1 LLSRGSVAAMRL
13 HPRLAFHAR
22 AIRAAGAN
30 ADLRRL
36 QIARLTSVT
45 GRWAYTV
52 TLAVFAY
59 RAGGAGGV
67 AIAGIVRLGP
77 ATLIAPFTG
86 ALATRFRVDR
96 LLLVGGAARTA
107 ALAAA
112 AGLVVAGRPA
122 WQVYLCVAAESACST
137 ALRPLQNSL
146 LPRLARTPEELIST
160 TLALSVIESVG
171 VLIGPLL
178 AALLLQDASIGAVFA
193 AAAASYFVSLV
204 VLLPVRADREERTSR
219 PVRSE
224 GLFDS
229 ALAGL
234 RVVAADRE
242 SGTVLLL
249 YGAQNFVA
257 GALNVL
263 IVVTAL
269 HLLNL
274 GQSSVGALTAAIG
287 VGGVVGGGLVLAR
300 AQRERYGSNL
310 ALGLVLWGVPLVALA
325 LASSETAAF
334 LLLIVVGIGVTVVDV
349 SAVTLL
355 QRAAQ
360 GELLAHALGLLQ
372 AIFVATVALGTLA
385 APLLVS
391 AVGARKALLLT
402 GIPLPL
408 LAAALWRHLRRLD
421 YGEKPG
427 SPWAQRLAETT
438 IFAPLSNSAR
448 EQLARSLRDRA
459 LPPRTT
465 VFAQGDRGDD
475 FYLIDQGEV
484 DVEVDEKHVRTL
496 GAGDYFGEIALL
508 RDVPRTATIRTV
520 GDVRL
525 LALDRDSFLS
535 TVTNNRGSA
544 DAAEAVVGARLGFA
558 GALGPF
564 GR

>member
-1 LLSRGSVAAMRL
+1 MRL
-13 HPRLAFHAR
+13 PPRLAFHAR
-22 AIRAAGAN
+22 AIRAAAAN
-30 ADLRRL
+30 ADLRRV
-36 QIARLTSVT
+36 QVARLISVT

-67 AIAGIVRLGP
+67 AVAGIVRLGP
-77 ATLIAPFTG
+77 ATVVAPFTG
-86 ALATRFRVDR
+86 ALAARFRVDR
-96 LLLVGGAARTA
+96 LLLAGGVARTA
-107 ALAAA
+107 ALGAA

-122 WQVYLCVAAESACST
+122 WQVYLCVAAESASST

-146 LPRLARTPEELIST
+146 LPQLARTPEELTSA

-178 AALLLQDASIGAVFA
+178 AALLLQAASIGAVFT
-193 AAAASYFVSLV
+193 AAAASYLVSLI
-204 VLLPVRADREERTSR
+204 VLLPVRVEREEPSR
-219 PVRSE
+219 PLVRSE
-224 GLFDS
+224 GFVDS

-234 RVVAADRE
+234 RVVAADRD

-269 HLLNL
+269 HLLGL

-287 VGGVVGGGLVLAR
+287 VGGVVGGGFVLAR
-300 AQRERYGSNL
+300 VQEQRHGSDL
-310 ALGLVLWGVPLVALA
+310 ALGLVLWGVPLVVLA
-325 LASSETAAF
+325 LASSEAAAF
-334 LLLIVVGIGVTVVDV
+334 LLLAVVGVGVTVVDV

-391 AVGARKALLLT
+391 EVGARKALLLT

-408 LAAALWRHLRRLD
+408 LAAALWHRLRRLD
-421 YGEKPG
+421 QGGKPA
-427 SPWAQRLAETT
+427 SPWARRLAETT
-438 IFAPLSNSAR
+438 IFAPLSNAAR
-448 EQLARSLRDRA
+448 EQLARSLRERVV
-459 LPPRTT
+459 PPRAI
-465 VFAQGDRGDD
+465 VFAQGDLGDD
-475 FYLIDQGEV
+475 FCLIEEGEV
-484 DVEVDEKHVRTL
+484 DVEVDDEHVRTL
-496 GAGDYFGEIALL
+496 GPGDYFGEIALL

-520 GDVRL
+520 GEVRL
-525 LALDRDSFLS
+525 LALDRESFLS
-535 TVTNNRGSA
+535 TVADNRGSA

>member
-1 LLSRGSVAAMRL
+1 MRL
-13 HPRLAFHAR
+13 PPRLAVHAR
-22 AIRAAGAN
+22 AIRAATAN
-30 ADLRRL
+30 AGLRRV
-36 QIARLTSVT
+36 QVARLTSVT

-59 RAGGAGGV
+59 RTGGAGGV
-67 AIAGIVRLGP
+67 AVAGIVRLGP
-77 ATLIAPFTG
+77 ATLVAPFTG
-86 ALATRFRVDR
+86 ALAARFRVER
-96 LLLVGGAARTA
+96 LLLVGGLARTA

-112 AGLVVAGRPA
+112 AGLIFAGRPA

-146 LPRLARTPEELIST
+146 LPGLAQTPEELISA

-171 VLIGPLL
+171 VLVGPLL
-178 AALLLQDASIGAVFA
+178 AAVLLQYASIGAVFA
-193 AAAASYFVSLV
+193 AAAASYFVSLI
-204 VLLPVRADREERTSR
+204 VLLPVRVERDEPTGAR
-219 PVRSE
+219 LRSE

-269 HLLNL
+269 HLLGL

-300 AQRERYGSNL
+300 VRRERHGSDL

-325 LASSETAAF
+325 LAQSETAAF

-372 AIFVATVALGTLA
+372 AIFVATVALGTLT

-391 AVGARKALLLT
+391 EVGARKALLLT

-408 LAAALWRHLRRLD
+408 LAAALWRHLKRLD
-421 YGEKPG
+421 SGERPA
-427 SPWAQRLAETT
+427 SPWAQLLAETT
-438 IFAPLSNSAR
+438 IFAPLSSSTR
-448 EQLARSLRDRA
+448 EQIARSLRERA
-459 LPPRTT
+459 LPPRTV
-465 VFAQGDRGDD
+465 VFSQGDRGDA
-475 FYLIDQGEV
+475 FYLVERGEV
-484 DVEVDEKHVRTL
+484 DVEVADRQVRTL

-520 GDVRL
+520 GEVKL
-525 LALDRDSFLS
+525 LALDRESFLA
-535 TVTNNRGSA
+535 TVANNRGSA
-544 DAAEAVVGARLGFA
+544 DAADAVVGARLGFA

>member
-1 LLSRGSVAAMRL
+1 MRL
-13 HPRLAFHAR
+13 PLRLTFHAR
-22 AIRAAGAN
+22 AVRAAAAN
-30 ADLRRL
+30 ADLRRV
-36 QIARLTSVT
+36 QVARLTSVT

-59 RAGGAGGV
+59 RSGGAAGV
-67 AIAGIVRLGP
+67 AAAGIVRLGP
-77 ATLIAPFTG
+77 ATLVAPFTG
-86 ALATRFRVDR
+86 ALAARFRVDR

-112 AGLVVAGRPA
+112 AGLIFAGKPA

-193 AAAASYFVSLV
+193 AAAASYLVSLI
-204 VLLPVRADREERTSR
+204 VLLPVRADRDEPTSV

-234 RVVAADRE
+234 RVVAADRD

-300 AQRERYGSNL
+300 VQQERYGSDL

-408 LAAALWRHLRRLD
+408 LAAALWRRLRRID
-421 YGEKPG
+421 HGERPV
-427 SPWAQRLAETT
+427 SPWARRLAETT
-438 IFAPLSNSAR
+438 IFAPLSSSAR
-448 EQLARSLRDRA
+448 EQLARSLRERA
-459 LPPRTT
+459 VPPSTV

-475 FYLIDQGEV
+475 FYVIDKGEV
-484 DVEVDEKHVRTL
+484 EVEVDAKHVRTL
-496 GAGDYFGEIALL
+496 GVGDYFGEIALL

-520 GDVRL
+520 GEVEL
-525 LALDRDSFLS
+525 LALDRESFLA
-535 TVTNNRGSA
+535 TVANNRGSA

-558 GALGPF
+558 GAIGPF

>member
-1 LLSRGSVAAMRL
+1 M
-13 HPRLAFHAR
+13 
-22 AIRAAGAN
+22 
-30 ADLRRL
+30 
-36 QIARLTSVT
+36 SVT

-59 RAGGAGGV
+59 RSGGAAGV
-67 AIAGIVRLGP
+67 AAAGIVRLGP
-77 ATLIAPFTG
+77 ATLVAPFTG
-86 ALATRFRVDR
+86 ALAARFSVDR

-107 ALAAA
+107 ALAVA
-112 AGLVVAGRPA
+112 AGLVVAGQPA

-146 LPRLARTPEELIST
+146 LPGLARTPEELISA

-178 AALLLQDASIGAVFA
+178 AAVLLQDASFGAVFA
-193 AAAASYFVSLV
+193 AAAASYFVSLFL
-204 VLLPVRADREERTSR
+204 LLPVRAKGVEPIGPLVR
-219 PVRSE
+219 PDGVVT
-224 GLFDS
+224 S
-229 ALAGL
+229 ALDGL
-234 RVVAADRE
+234 RVVAANRE

-269 HLLNL
+269 HLLGL

-300 AQRERYGSNL
+300 VGRERYGSDL
-310 ALGLVLWGVPLVALA
+310 ALGLVLWGIPLVLLA
-325 LASSETAAF
+325 LVSSETAAF
-334 LLLIVVGIGVTVVDV
+334 LLLAVVGIGVTVVDV

-372 AIFVATVALGTLA
+372 AIFVGTVALGTLA

-421 YGEKPG
+421 EGEHPG
-427 SPWAQRLAETT
+427 SPWAQLLAETT
-438 IFAPLSNSAR
+438 IFASLSSLAR
-448 EQLARSLRDRA
+448 EQLARSLSDRA
-459 LPPRTT
+459 LPPHTV

-475 FYLIDQGEV
+475 FYLIEEGEV
-484 DVEVDEKHVRTL
+484 DVEIDDARVRTL
-496 GAGDYFGEIALL
+496 GPGDYFGEIALL

-520 GDVRL
+520 GEVRL
-525 LALDRDSFLS
+525 LALDRESFLG
-535 TVTNNRGSA
+535 TVANNRGSG

-564 GR
+564 AR